1 MSKEN
6 AYLQAIRLI
15 SSNSAL
21 ADFEGV
27 TSENIIKEAESA
39 LGFSFPLLFRKF
51 ISQFGAGSFG
61 SFDIFG
67 IIGQNIHAVGLPN
80 GVWLTLDERLTG
92 NLPRN
97 FFLFSAVGNGEYFA
111 LNTSASENGH
121 VYAIRTSRDVA
132 YVSIEKISEDF
143 GSFLLEQIQDRL
155 V

>member
-97 FFLFSAVGNGEYFA
+97 FFFIFRSW
-111 LNTSASENGH
+111 
-121 VYAIRTSRDVA
+121 
-132 YVSIEKISEDF
+132 
-143 GSFLLEQIQDRL
+143 
-155 V
+155 